1 MVTLTMTSRLRL
13 ARWSSFLIGV
23 LVTGLC
29 LSAFDASAQRRGRT
43 RGKRQENFGPVKEN
57 RIFLAPSVF
66 VPFTRALGPP
76 VIGYGIGGG
85 AFIDL
90 LTAALQPRLVLH
102 YGGGS
107 RDSHFFHL
115 QGDLGA
121 MWMAQ
126 QGDITP
132 MIGGGLGLAY
142 VNRRSPTETV
152 TRGSVVEMTSRTV
165 TYVNALGVTGYARGG
180 AMFLRRSKVSLQVTL
195 DLSVSAMGELG
206 FPVGAMFGVG
216 VML

>member
-1 MVTLTMTSRLRL
+1 MLRRTMALRLRSTL
-13 ARWSSFLIGV
+13 WTHFFSGV
-23 LVTGLC
+23 LVLAVC
-29 LSAFDASAQRRGRT
+29 LAGFDAEAQRRGR
-43 RGKRQENFGPVKEN
+43 GKRQREQRHGPVKEN

-76 VIGYGIGGG
+76 LVGYGVGGG

-90 LTAALQPRLVLH
+90 LTAALQPRLVFH

-121 MWMAQ
+121 MWMADK
-126 QGDITP
+126 GDISP
-132 MIGGGLGLAY
+132 MLGGGLGLAY

-165 TYVNALGVTGYARGG
+165 TYVNAFGVTGYARGG